1 MSYFELR
8 NVSDSYYTEYS
19 IPYYIQNILTK
30 YSHKD
35 AKILDYGCGFG
46 QLLNA
51 LKKDGFIHI
60 YGADIDKKA
69 LGLVSKTHSVY
80 DVSNPEWDES
90 LVDKFDLIV
99 MSHVLEHLPKE
110 LMISHLGSLRKLL
123 KVDGNLLVMV
133 PNAQSNTGCYWAYED
148 FTHEYLLTAG
158 SIYYVLKAAGFSVI
172 NFIDPDCTQGLNVFR
187 KILKKSLLFIYRC
200 NINFWNRITS
210 SSYHK
215 PSPQIFSYEIKVLAK
230 K

>member
-8 NVSDSYYTEYS
+8 NVSDSYYAEYN
-19 IPYYIQNILTK
+19 IPHYIQNILTR
-30 YSHKD
+30 YPYKD

-46 QLLNA
+46 QLINA
-51 LKKDGFIHI
+51 LKKAGYMDIC
-60 YGADIDKKA
+60 GADIDKKA
-69 LGLVSKTHSVY
+69 LDLVSKSNSVY

-110 LMISHLGSLRKLL
+110 QMISHLGRLRKLL

-148 FTHEYLLTAG
+148 FTHEYLFTAG
-158 SIYYVLKAAGFSVI
+158 SIYYVLKAAGFSAI
-172 NFIDPDCTQGLNVFR
+172 NFIDPDCTEGLNVF
-187 KILKKSLLFIYRC
+187 KKMLKKTLLFIYRC
-200 NINFWNRITS
+200 NINFWNLVTS
-210 SSYHK
+210 SSYHR